1 MITFKIDWQLVLKM
15 PALEKAGIKNI
26 VNGPF
31 TFGPDGSPLIGPVP
45 GMKNY
50 WVAVGV
56 AGLSRGGVGKCI
68 AEWIIDGEPSIDVW
82 AMDVARFGDY
92 ASPQY
97 GTIKSSENYERRF
110 IMTFPNELCQKVENK
125 KLQLYMTDL

>member
-1 MITFKIDWQLVLKM
+1 MDLLLLVRWKSSHWSS
-15 PALEKAGIKNI
+15 ARNEKLLGC
-26 VNGPF
+26 GWC
-31 TFGPDGSPLIGPVP
+31 DGWILP
-45 GMKNY
+45 
-50 WVAVGV
+50 
-56 AGLSRGGVGKCI
+56 RGDVGKCI

-110 IMTFPNELCQKVENK
+110 IMTFPNETLPKEENK
-125 KLQLYMTDL
+125 KLLHYMIVL

>member
-1 MITFKIDWQLVLKM
+1 
-15 PALEKAGIKNI
+15 
-26 VNGPF
+26 
-31 TFGPDGSPLIGPVP
+31 
-45 GMKNY
+45 MKNY

-56 AGLSRGGVGKCI
+56 MAGFCQGGGVGKCI

-110 IMTFPNELCQKVENK
+110 IMTFLTKPYLKVENK
-125 KLQLYMTDL
+125 KPLLFMIDL